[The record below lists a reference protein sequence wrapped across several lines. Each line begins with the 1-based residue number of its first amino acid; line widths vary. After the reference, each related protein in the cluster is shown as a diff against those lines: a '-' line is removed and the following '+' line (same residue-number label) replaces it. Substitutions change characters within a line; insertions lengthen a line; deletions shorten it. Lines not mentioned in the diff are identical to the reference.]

1 MILLDELLQK
11 GYGLGSGISLF
22 IATAESAV
30 PEAAGVV
37 LADAGALERS
47 VTGVDDAGAMEV
59 IVLREM
65 LDIEAAA
72 V

>member
-1 MILLDELLQK
+1 M
-11 GYGLGSGISLF
+11 
-22 IATAESAV
+22 
-30 PEAAGVV
+30 

-47 VTGVDDAGAMEV
+47 VTGGDDAGAMEV

-65 LDIEAAA
+65 LDIEVA